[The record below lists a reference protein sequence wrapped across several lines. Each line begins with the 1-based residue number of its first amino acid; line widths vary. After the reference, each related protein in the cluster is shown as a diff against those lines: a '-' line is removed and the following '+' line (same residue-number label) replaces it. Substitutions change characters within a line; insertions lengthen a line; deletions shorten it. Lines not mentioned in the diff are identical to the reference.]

1 MTEEYTEKELILL
14 DTALTDFLR
23 LRKKQHRELTPYKN
37 LQKKIWKQLKEQKMK
52 KKTQKQKNEEKIGE
66 KTEMA
71 YHYSD

>member
-1 MTEEYTEKELILL
+1 MNEEFTEKELILI
-14 DTALTDFLR
+14 DTALTDFIR
-23 LRKKQHRELTPYKN
+23 LRTKQQKKLTLYKN